1 MIRYFYRCGGHAQ
14 YTVIQYDG
22 SANQPQ
28 LGAATMLSHQIP
40 IAEDAPPIAVS
51 DDECVQRLA
60 MLIEHRDN
68 KNLDEIVALIARLT
82 VPLEATAF

>member
-1 MIRYFYRCGGHAQ
+1 
-14 YTVIQYDG
+14 
-22 SANQPQ
+22 
-28 LGAATMLSHQIP
+28 MLSHQIP